1 MRNSRIALVK
11 LTEDGDHCMN
21 EGVVHRWEKRH
32 ITGDRLGKVW
42 WVENVCKILNLIM
55 DWELGNVGLEV
66 FVFGV
71 NMRNAFYMHGRKRLW
86 VLQGKPCINSL
97 LQMKW

>member
-1 MRNSRIALVK
+1 MLNEMRNSRIALVK

-42 WVENVCKILNLIM
+42 
-55 DWELGNVGLEV
+55 
-66 FVFGV
+66 
-71 NMRNAFYMHGRKRLW
+71 
-86 VLQGKPCINSL
+86 
-97 LQMKW
+97 